1 LIAHQARLFMNLT
14 IRKIEPTDLESVI
27 SLIREFALFEDLSDV
42 CEVTTEKL
50 SVAMFADGAVLEGL
64 AAFVDDKPAGYALF
78 FPNFSSFRGQR
89 GLYLDDIFVRQEY
102 RGQGVGE
109 GLLKEIARL
118 AASRNLERI
127 DFLVLDWN
135 KPAIRFYEK
144 LGAAVDGEE
153 RHFKF
158 TDDAL
163 DRLAS

>member
-1 LIAHQARLFMNLT
+1 MNLS
-14 IRKIEPTDLESVI
+14 IRKIGPSDLETVI
-27 SLIREFALFEDLSDV
+27 SLIREFAFFEDLSDV
-42 CEVTTEKL
+42 CEVTAEKV

-64 AAFVDDKPAGYALF
+64 LAFDDEKPAGYALF

-89 GLYLDDIFVRQEY
+89 GLYLDDIFVRKEY

-109 GLLKEIARL
+109 ALLKEIARL

-135 KPAIRFYEK
+135 KPAMRFYEK
-144 LGAAVDGEE
+144 LGAVQDAEE

-158 TDDAL
+158 TDDAF
-163 DRLAS
+163 DGLAS